1 MINVYKIVG
10 ISIVLALAFSCQSEE
25 ESLQQ
30 DVANLSKASP
40 VTKLLSRVSQNP
52 TSEDNILDGTSVFR
66 VKLPVS
72 ITLNGTSLTVS
83 SVSDYALIE
92 NLKNASNTDDDLVFY
107 TFPITVVLRNYQE
120 VVIANT
126 TALQNLIATQDDL
139 SELTCSALVYP
150 ISVNVYES
158 SNQSANQT
166 TLLSN
171 SQVINFI
178 FSLENTT
185 VFSINYPISA
195 LNTQGQ
201 TVIINS
207 NAELKS
213 LLEAAVTQCGSSAV
227 SGNFE
232 EVLTSGSWRV
242 SYFFDDGDET
252 NDYVGFTFTFLSNNT
267 IQVVKNGTTSTGTWS
282 FYEDDGVN
290 KLDLTFENS
299 LLQELVDDWELFDFS
314 NNTIQLK
321 EDDNDEYLTF
331 SKI

>member
-92 NLKNASNTDDDLVFY
+92 NLKNASNTDDDLVLY

-120 VVIANT
+120 VVVSNA
-126 TALQNLIATQDDL
+126 TALQNLIATQDDF

-150 ISVNVYES
+150 ISINVYES
-158 SNQSANQT
+158 SNQSANQIT
-166 TLLSN
+166 VLTN
-171 SQVINFI
+171 SQLINFI
-178 FSLENTT
+178 FSLQSTT
-185 VFSINYPISA
+185 VFTINYPISA

-201 TVIINS
+201 NVIINS
-207 NAELKS
+207 NSELKN
-213 LLEAAVTQCGSSAV
+213 LLELAVSQCGSSTV

-232 EVLTSGSWRV
+232 SVLTSGSWRI

-252 NDYVGFTFTFLSNNT
+252 NDFVGYTFTFLPNNT
-267 IQVVKNGTTSTGTWS
+267 IQVVKNGNTSTGTWS